1 MAPFWSVVIKD
12 NLTIASAG
20 PCPFETPATRA
31 TLSADERR
39 TNEPLTSL
47 EQARTIA
54 GLAEE
59 KLAQNIMIL
68 DMRPVCAYTDYFVVC
83 SGQNSRQTKSIVD
96 EVRHGLK
103 HGDERI
109 LPHTVE
115 GEREGNWIV
124 ADYLDVVLHV
134 FTPETRDYY
143 RLEELWDDVP
153 SIEHATAS

>member
-1 MAPFWSVVIKD
+1 MRRPRRGLHFD
-12 NLTIASAG
+12 
-20 PCPFETPATRA
+20 PREQ
-31 TLSADERR
+31 R

-47 EQARTIA
+47 EQARKIA

-59 KLAQNIMIL
+59 KLAQDIVIL

-96 EVRHGLK
+96 EVRYGLK
-103 HGDERI
+103 HDEERV

-134 FTPETRDYY
+134 FTPDTRRYY
-143 RLEELWDDVP
+143 RLDNLWGDVP
-153 SIEHATAS
+153 SVAVEAEAASA

>member
-1 MAPFWSVVIKD
+1 MSEPRPTS
-12 NLTIASAG
+12 G
-20 PCPFETPATRA
+20 TPA
-31 TLSADERR
+31 DG
-39 TNEPLTSL
+39 
-47 EQARTIA
+47 
-54 GLAEE
+54 GLAPAR
-59 KLAQNIMIL
+59 LAELVVGQAADKKAIDIVEL
-68 DMRPVCAYTDYFVVC
+68 DLRGVLGYTDFFVVC
-83 SGQNSRQTKSIVD
+83 SGQNARQTKSIVD

-115 GEREGNWIV
+115 GDREGNWIV

-134 FTPETRDYY
+134 FTPETRSYY

>member
-1 MAPFWSVVIKD
+1 LVGRSLAASKNEPAPGLHSGED
-12 NLTIASAG
+12 AQ
-20 PCPFETPATRA
+20 
-31 TLSADERR
+31 R

-47 EQARTIA
+47 EQARRIA

-59 KLAQNIMIL
+59 KLAQEIVIL

-83 SGQNSRQTKSIVD
+83 SGQNSRQTRAIVD

-103 HGDERI
+103 HGEERI
-109 LPHTVE
+109 LPRAVD
-115 GEREGNWIV
+115 GEREGDWIV

-143 RLEELWDDVP
+143 GLEELWDDVP